1 MRAPISRKQIFN
13 FIWLAL
19 TGTGIM
25 LLSFRE
31 APAQPTET
39 PEKAP
44 EKTLELSL
52 EDVTRLA
59 LENSLDIQI
68 AKFDAYIKRTSLEKA
83 ESLFD
88 TFLNA
93 QGYFSHNKK
102 MQPSSLLGSDEKEHG
117 FSVGL
122 EKKLPTA
129 TTLTL
134 DAMGTKSRS
143 SSSFVTLNPFN
154 EAETR
159 ISLEQSLG
167 RNFFGLADR
176 ASIKI
181 TKLDIENSDFSSLD
195 DMEKSLADVQQAYWD
210 FVLKDA
216 QLVIAEEM
224 FKSAE
229 TLYKIYQDK
238 FERGLTE
245 ESELLAL
252 EALVSTRYGE
262 VIIAELEKETAKNNL
277 FFLMNS
283 GSFEEALAPKDN
295 LTTDTHSV
303 NLYEE
308 VKEAIVNR
316 RDYKRKTNELKSK
329 RIEMVV
335 NENALWP
342 EINLEASFS
351 RNHLNTDRGKA
362 WEGLGNNANDEVL
375 VELKFKMPLENREA
389 RADLN
394 KTNLER
400 EKLLLGLKKIER
412 LVLMEVHDAVNHVN
426 ITQNQVSLYE
436 SIVKMHEKKLDK
448 EIERL
453 NYGRSDADTL
463 IRYEEDLLESRRILS
478 NYWHQYRRN
487 LIELERVKNSLLDR
501 YWQEPL

>member
-1 MRAPISRKQIFN
+1 MKAALFKKLIFI
-13 FIWLAL
+13 FP
-19 TGTGIM
+19 
-25 LLSFRE
+25 LLILVSWRGLH
-31 APAQPTET
+31 AQPTET
-39 PEKAP
+39 QEKVI
-44 EKTLELSL
+44 ELSL

-59 LENSLDIQI
+59 LENSLDIQM
-68 AKFDAYIKRTSLEKA
+68 AKFDAYIKRTSLERA
-83 ESLFD
+83 QSLFD

-93 QGYFSHNKK
+93 RGYFSRNKK
-102 MQPSSLLGSDEKEHG
+102 MQPSVLLGSDEKEHG

-122 EKKLPTA
+122 EKKLPTG
-129 TTLTL
+129 TTITL

-143 SSSFVTLNPFN
+143 SSTFLTLNPYN
-154 EAETR
+154 EAEAGIT
-159 ISLEQSLG
+159 LNQALG

-195 DMEKSLADVQQAYWD
+195 DMEKSLADVQKAYWD
-210 FVLKDA
+210 FVLKETR
-216 QLVIAEEM
+216 LVIAGEM

-245 ESELLAL
+245 ESELLAM
-252 EALVSTRYGE
+252 EALVSKRYSE

-277 FFLMNS
+277 LFLMNS
-283 GSFEEALAPKDN
+283 GSFEEELIPKDN
-295 LTTDTHSV
+295 LTTEAQTV

-308 VKEAIVNR
+308 VEEAVCNR
-316 RDYKRKTNELKSK
+316 RDYKRKQNELKSK
-329 RIEMVV
+329 KIEIVV
-335 NENALWP
+335 NKNSLWP
-342 EINLEASFS
+342 EIDLGASLS
-351 RNHLNTDRGKA
+351 RNHLHADRSSA
-362 WEGLGNNANDEVL
+362 WEGLGKNANDEFL
-375 VELKFKMPLENREA
+375 VELRFKVPLENRSA
-389 RADLN
+389 RSDLA
-394 KTNLER
+394 KTNLEK

-412 LVLMEVHDAVNHVN
+412 LILKEVHDAVNLVN

-478 NYWHQYRRN
+478 NHWHQYRAS